1 MSESLIIT
9 PKFKNWLFLQPDD
22 SVVQTLREELKIHPS
37 ICKLLALRGVKNK
50 EEAIRFFYPSMSHL
64 HDPFLMRDMDS
75 AVSRIHKA
83 IDSGER
89 ILIYGDYDVD
99 GITAVALLYTFFS
112 KYYKNIGYYVPD
124 RNKEGCGISFDG
136 IDYAE
141 QEKYSLLIALDCGVK
156 DHSKISYAKEKDID
170 VIICDHHLPEDK
182 LPEAVAVLDPKRPD
196 CNYPFKELSGC
207 GVGFKLLQAYTQK
220 YKLDEGFLHSL
231 LDFVVVSIAADT
243 VSLTG
248 ENRTLA
254 YYGMKLINDKPRVGF
269 KAILDIVKAKK
280 QLELMDLV
288 FTISPR
294 INAAGRILHAS
305 YAVELLIETDAR
317 KAREKAQLIHD
328 NNSDRQL
335 LDKDITSSAL
345 DIIYEDDGFDDKRAI
360 VIYQEHWHQ
369 GVIAIVASRMV
380 DQFHKPTIILTES
393 NGVVVGSGRSVPG
406 FDLHDAIN
414 ACSQYVIQFG
424 GHKYAAGF
432 SMEKEH
438 VEDFMKAFEQVVQER
453 IQEDQLEPKIEVDD
467 VIELDDINADFYELI
482 EKMAPFGSGNHK
494 PVFVTKDVKDTGNN
508 GFVGKSHLKLH
519 VSKPGQMPKSGIG
532 FNMWD
537 YIPYLRSKGTFD
549 ICYQMYVNE
558 WNGQKNIEI
567 RLRDLK

>member
-22 SVVQTLREELKIHPS
+22 SAVRTLREELKIHPS

-75 AVSRIHKA
+75 AVSRIYRA
-83 IDSGER
+83 IESGEK

-136 IDYAE
+136 IDHAE
-141 QEKYSLLIALDCGVK
+141 QENYSLLIALDCGVK
-156 DHSKISYAKEKDID
+156 DHSKISYAKEKGID

-182 LPEAVAVLDPKRPD
+182 LPEAEAVLDPKRPD

-220 YKLDEGFLHSL
+220 YGLDEAFLHSL

-243 VSLTG
+243 VSLMG

-254 YYGMKLINDKPRVGF
+254 YYGMKLINEQPRVGF

-280 QLELMDLV
+280 KLELMDLV

-317 KAREKAQLIHD
+317 KAKEKAQLIHD

-345 DIIYEDDGFDDKRAI
+345 DIIYEDDDFEDKRAI
-360 VIYQEHWHQ
+360 VIYQPHWHQ

-393 NGVVVGSGRSVPG
+393 NGLVVGSGRSVPG

-414 ACSQYVIQFG
+414 ACSRYVIQFG

-438 VEDFMKAFEQVVQER
+438 VDDFMKAFEQVVQER

-467 VIELDDINADFYELI
+467 VIELDDINEGFYELI

-494 PVFVTKDVKDTGNN
+494 PVFVTRDVKDTGNN

-558 WNGQKNIEI
+558 WNGQKNVEI

>member
-22 SVVQTLREELKIHPS
+22 SVVQNLQEELKIHPS
-37 ICKLLALRGVKNK
+37 ICRLLALRGIKNK
-50 EEAIRFFYPSMSHL
+50 EEAIRFFYPSMEHL
-64 HDPFLMRDMDS
+64 HDPFLMKDMDK
-75 AVSRIHKA
+75 AVSRIHAA
-83 IDSGER
+83 IQSGEK

-112 KYYKNIGYYVPD
+112 SFYSNIGYYVPD

-136 IDYAE
+136 IDHAE

-156 DHSKISYAKEKDID
+156 DHSKISYAKEKGID

-182 LPEAVAVLDPKRPD
+182 LPEAVAVLNPKRPD

-220 YKLDEGFLHSL
+220 YELEREILHQL
-231 LDFVVVSIAADT
+231 LDFVAVSIAADT

-248 ENRTLA
+248 ENRILA
-254 YYGMKLINDKPRVGF
+254 YYGMKLINDKTRVGF

-280 QLELMDLV
+280 KLELMDLV

-305 YAVELLIETDAR
+305 YAVELLIETDAK

-328 NNSDRQL
+328 NNSDRQV

-345 DIIYEDDGFDDKRAI
+345 DIIYDDDDFEDKRAI
-360 VIYQEHWHQ
+360 VIYQPHWHQ

-393 NGVVVGSGRSVPG
+393 NGLVVGSGRSVPG

-438 VEDFMKAFEQVVQER
+438 VEDFMEAFEQIVQER

-467 VIELDDINADFYELI
+467 IIELDDINEKFFDLI

-494 PVFVTKDVKDTGNN
+494 PVFVTRDVKDTGNN

-558 WNGQKNIEI
+558 WNGQRNIEI
-567 RLRDLK
+567 RLKDLK